1 MLRNIDLTDLAP
13 SGTKRAIYYFVSV
26 INMSEIFRHTTK
38 YLKIVVLVKIVNV
51 SKLLTVF
58 LESLILD
65 VTGFHH
71 NEII

>member
-1 MLRNIDLTDLAP
+1 MLRNTNLTDFAP
-13 SGTKRAIYYFVSV
+13 FGTKRAIYYFVCY
-26 INMSEIFRHTTK
+26 K
-38 YLKIVVLVKIVNV
+38 YVGDISAYHKTSKIVVLVKIVNA
-51 SKLLTVF
+51 SKPLTVF